1 VGKKSLPSRPAHS
14 EFGFLSDLGF
24 RTSVLNLIAGTKSQG
39 KFEQAMINKT
49 ISEIEAK
56 IGGAESVSPEHRRE
70 LLQLLATLKTE
81 IAKLSKT
88 DEEKDDSIAGFAQ
101 LSTHEAIRTEQN
113 PQLRELSLQGLRSS
127 VEDLE
132 QSHPRLTQIVNRISK
147 TLSDLGI

>member
-1 VGKKSLPSRPAHS
+1 LPPENAKNLNSPICALA
-14 EFGFLSDLGF
+14 EFSA
-24 RTSVLNLIAGTKSQG
+24 TSKLA
-39 KFEQAMINKT
+39 QAMINKT

-56 IGGAESVSPEHRRE
+56 ISSAESVSPERRQE

-81 IAKLSKT
+81 VANLST
-88 DEEKDDSIAGFAQ
+88 TNSEQADSIAGFTQ
-101 LSTHEAIRTEQN
+101 LSTHEAMRTEQN

-132 QSHPRLTQIVNRISK
+132 QSHPQLTQIVNRISK

>member
-1 VGKKSLPSRPAHS
+1 
-14 EFGFLSDLGF
+14 
-24 RTSVLNLIAGTKSQG
+24 
-39 KFEQAMINKT
+39 MIEKT

-56 IGGAESVSPEHRRE
+56 ISGAETVSPERRRE
-70 LLQLLATLKTE
+70 LLQLLATLKAE

-88 DEEKDDSIAGFAQ
+88 DEEKADSIAGFAQ
-101 LSTHEAIRTEQN
+101 LSAHEAMRTEQN

-132 QSHPRLTQIVNRISK
+132 QSHPQLTQIVNRISK